1 MDSGVLN
8 FAEIRRPAPFCA
20 EAGIRMFS
28 DESPH
33 GLETRMKVKRALVS
47 VSDKTGLVEF
57 ASALVEM
64 GVQIISTGGTMKSLS
79 DAGIAVTGIS
89 DVTGLP
95 EMLDGRVKT
104 LHPKIHGGLLAVR
117 DNPDHMATIAEHG
130 IEPIDMVVVNLY
142 PFAATIAK
150 PGVTREVAI
159 ENIDIG
165 GPSMIR
171 SAAKNHAS
179 VAVVVSPADYPSVLA
194 ELRANGGALSLETKE
209 SLAAKAYAHTG
220 AYDALIASYLRPA
233 ESGFPAQLPL
243 AFRKV
248 QDLRYGENP
257 HQRAAFYSEDG
268 NQPLGIPN
276 AIKRHGKELSFNNI
290 YDLNGAYELAQE
302 FAAGSEAF
310 ACIVKHTNPCG
321 AAVAPTLEAAFRKA
335 RAGDPI
341 SAFGGILALTRTV
354 DAATA
359 DAITGPNTF
368 FEAIVAPG
376 YEGDAFAILTER
388 KKWGANLILLELP
401 NRDPQSAPAYWDM
414 KRVAGGLLVQERD
427 SVATSVSDLT
437 VVTRRTPTDDEADA
451 LLFAWTI
458 VAHVKSN
465 AITVAAPGQLLGVGC
480 GQMNRV
486 QSVRLA
492 VGQAGERANGAVLAS
507 DAFFPFADGPEA
519 AGLAGITAIIQPGGS
534 KKDDESIAMADAH
547 NMAMVFT
554 GKRHFRH

>member
-1 MDSGVLN
+1 
-8 FAEIRRPAPFCA
+8 
-20 EAGIRMFS
+20 
-28 DESPH
+28 
-33 GLETRMKVKRALVS
+33 
-47 VSDKTGLVEF
+47 
-57 ASALVEM
+57 
-64 GVQIISTGGTMKSLS
+64 MKSLA
-79 DAGIAVTGIS
+79 DAGLPVTGIS
-89 DVTGLP
+89 DVTGFP

-150 PGVTREVAI
+150 PGVTREEAI

-179 VAVVVSPADYPSVLA
+179 VAVVVSPSDYPVIIE
-194 ELRANGGALSLETKE
+194 ELQRTRGELSTETKAD
-209 SLAAKAYAHTG
+209 LAAKAFAHTG
-220 AYDALIASYLRPA
+220 AYDALIAGYLRPA
-233 ESGFPAQLPL
+233 DSGFPAQLPL

-248 QDLRYGENP
+248 QGLRYGENP
-257 HQRAAFYSEDG
+257 HQKAAFYAEDG
-268 NQPLGIPN
+268 VQPLGIPS
-276 AIKRHGKELSFNNI
+276 ALKRHGKELSFNNI

-302 FAAGSEAF
+302 FASDQRAF
-310 ACIVKHTNPCG
+310 ACVVKHTNPCG
-321 AAVAPTLEAAFRKA
+321 AALADDLETAFRKA

-341 SAFGGILALTRTV
+341 SAFGGILAVTRPV
-354 DAATA
+354 DVATA

-376 YEGDAFAILTER
+376 FEDEALTILTEK

-401 NRDPQSAPAYWDM
+401 NRPVGAPSSAWDY
-414 KRVAGGLLVQERD
+414 KRVAGGLLVQTKDIVAASAAELT
-427 SVATSVSDLT
+427 VAT
-437 VVTRRTPTDDEADA
+437 RRAPSQEEIDA

-465 AITVAAPGQLLGVGC
+465 AIAVASGRQLLGVGC

-492 VGQAGERANGAVLAS
+492 VGQAGDRAKGSVLAS
-507 DAFFPFADGPEA
+507 DAFFPFSDGPEA
-519 AGLAGITAIIQPGGS
+519 AGKAGITAIIQPGGS
-534 KKDDESIAMADAH
+534 KKDDESIAMADSY
-547 NMAMVFT
+547 NIAMVFT